1 LQNQSV
7 IDVLRCRTAELV
19 AQRLRSDAVVIA
31 RLADLIQDAVQLG
44 HSHRSIHE
52 AMATGGLAANWN
64 TYRVSLRRVRKA
76 RRTVPVTATTAQT
89 PNEPTSFAAPN
100 ISVGATLRRDDHSP
114 APTQLAEPVEQIS
127 LTDVTSFMKDTPGV
141 KATSLTIEIMEA
153 LRRARQTAQKDY
165 AQIAREKHREEQRR
179 EQRERSG
186 NGRPTLPAN
195 RSPHAKDSS

>member
-1 LQNQSV
+1 MQNQSV
-7 IDVLRCRTAELV
+7 IEVLRCRTAELV
-19 AQRLRSDAVVIA
+19 AQRLRSDAVVIS
-31 RLADLIQDAVQLG
+31 RLADLIHHAVQLG

-76 RRTVPVTATTAQT
+76 RSTVPVTALAT
-89 PNEPTSFAAPN
+89 PAASEPTSSASPSASPVAT
-100 ISVGATLRRDDHSP
+100 VGRDDHSP
-114 APTQLAEPVEQIS
+114 APTQPAEPVEQIS

-141 KATSLTIEIMEA
+141 EATSSTIEVMEA

-165 AQIAREKHREEQRR
+165 ARIAREKHREEQRR
-179 EQRERSG
+179 EQRERNG
-186 NGRPTLPAN
+186 NGRPTRPAN